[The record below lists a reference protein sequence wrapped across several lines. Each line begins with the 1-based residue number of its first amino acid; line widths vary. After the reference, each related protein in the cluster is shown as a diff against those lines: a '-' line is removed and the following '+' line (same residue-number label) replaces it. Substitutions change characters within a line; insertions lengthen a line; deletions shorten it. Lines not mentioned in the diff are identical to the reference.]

1 MRRRSSGSARVAT
14 LLTAI
19 LLVVGCGQVAG
30 PGEQASWE
38 VPPSIA
44 VGHLEVGDILW
55 VCGDWN
61 HGRPT
66 QDTLIA
72 DLYLG
77 RSGPE
82 KPMDR
87 PTAGQL
93 EGLREAGVN
102 ILDVFHVPAVRA
114 SLTPEVVPHLRVPA
128 VRAVPDRDVRNILL
142 TMSYL
147 TSRDSALTVFR
158 RHGGAVTHV
167 HEFIHA
173 LSGAIPDDSLP
184 GLRATGLFG
193 YTDLQIPSCLHG

>member
-1 MRRRSSGSARVAT
+1 MSSRPAGPTRVAT
-14 LLTAI
+14 LFLTI
-19 LLVVGCGQVAG
+19 LLLAGCGEVAG
-30 PGEQASWE
+30 PGERAAWE
-38 VPPSIA
+38 APPSIS

-55 VCGDWN
+55 VCGDWP

-66 QDTLIA
+66 QDSLTV

-77 RSGPE
+77 RTGPDQ
-82 KPMDR
+82 PMDR

-114 SLTPEVVPHLRVPA
+114 RLTPEVVPHLRVPA
-128 VRAVPDRDVRNILL
+128 VRAVPDRNETNVLL

-147 TSRDSALTVFR
+147 VSRDSAVSVFR
-158 RHGGAVTHV
+158 RHGGEVTDV
-167 HEFIHA
+167 YEFINA
-173 LSGAIPDDSLP
+173 LSGAIPDDSLTV
-184 GLRATGLFG
+184 LRATELFG